1 MGILAVDL
9 KHQVGVRGRFHW
21 VLVVITAAWR
31 AQIEIAGVMAGDRMK
46 AAFSENFL
54 LEVFLA
60 FAAQLLLTEASNSLL
75 TQISISLLG
84 HHYDARG
91 GIDFVV

>member
-1 MGILAVDL
+1 
-9 KHQVGVRGRFHW
+9 
-21 VLVVITAAWR
+21 
-31 AQIEIAGVMAGDRMK
+31 MAGDRMK
-46 AAFSENFL
+46 AAFAENFL

-60 FAAQLLLTEASNSLL
+60 FAAQLLLIEASNSLL
-75 TQISISLLG
+75 TQISISPLG

>member
-1 MGILAVDL
+1 
-9 KHQVGVRGRFHW
+9 
-21 VLVVITAAWR
+21 
-31 AQIEIAGVMAGDRMK
+31 MAGDRMK
-46 AAFSENFL
+46 AAFAGNFL

-60 FAAQLLLTEASNSLL
+60 FAAQLLFTEANSQL
-75 TQISISLLG
+75 TKISVSPLG